1 MNNIIL
7 GLSFTMVILLSCV
20 KEDTNDTPMSDYK
33 VSADFSTDIQLLNSG
48 TAIHFY
54 DHSTGGVNQWEWYFE
69 GGTPERSTDKN
80 PTITYNDKGQFSV
93 SLICSNY
100 FARDTITMDSFITVL
115 DLNEGLVAYFP
126 FNGNANDESK
136 TAINGNIVDAVF
148 TQDRFGNEN
157 SALSFDGD
165 GDWVTC
171 GTDNRGI
178 TNLIT
183 ISLWVKSSDSNGIIL
198 SKYNII
204 HANPGYILFINK
216 DGYPG
221 LNGRD
226 SKYGDYIRPTLS
238 DAKINDSEW
247 HHILA
252 TINNDKWELM
262 VDGLL
267 VGEILSQS
275 LSPYLTNDIEL
286 TIGHIIN
293 DTNVPSREIA
303 GLVDDVA
310 IYNRILS
317 SKEIE
322 FIRLYGL

>member
-1 MNNIIL
+1 MRFKIPAFLFVI
-7 GLSFTMVILLSCV
+7 GLIFSCV
-20 KEDTNDTPMSDYK
+20 EEDNNNVPVTIPYVK
-33 VSADFSTDIQLLNSG
+33 ADFSSDAQQIIPG
-48 TAIHFY
+48 KEIHFY
-54 DHSTGGVNQWEWYFE
+54 DRSTGGANRWRWVFE
-69 GGTPERSTDKN
+69 GGTPEKSSDKN
-80 PTITYNDKGQFSV
+80 PVISYSKRGEFSV
-93 SLICSNY
+93 SLVCSNVL
-100 FARDTITMDSFITVL
+100 ASDTLVIESFITVQDTL
-115 DLNEGLVAYFP
+115 DGLVAYYP
-126 FNGNANDESK
+126 FNGNANDES
-136 TAINGNIVDAVF
+136 INNNDGIIVGASF
-148 TQDRFGNEN
+148 TSDRFGNEN

-178 TNLIT
+178 TNFIT

-204 HANPGYILFINK
+204 NANPGYILFINK

-267 VGEILSQS
+267 VEEILSQS
-275 LSPYLTNDIEL
+275 FSPILTNDIEL

-293 DTNVPSREIA
+293 DPEPSREIE
-303 GLVDDVA
+303 GLIDDVA
-310 IYNRILS
+310 IFNRVLS
-317 SKEIE
+317 AKEKE
-322 FIRLYGL
+322 FMRLYGL